1 MNIEEKQR
9 ENISEK
15 VLNLQA
21 KLGWNLKASMCLSD
35 DIMLNGLI
43 RARCTEAGGRYG
55 FFFYQTKSFRLNALS
70 GSTNWFTY
78 QRVSS
83 LNIFRHMTSPDVHF
97 KGSEVDFG
105 VTMP

>member
-15 VLNLQA
+15 VLNRQA
-21 KLGWNLKASMCLSD
+21 KLERNLKASMCLSD

-55 FFFYQTKSFRLNALS
+55 FFFTRQKAF
-70 GSTNWFTY
+70 
-78 QRVSS
+78 
-83 LNIFRHMTSPDVHF
+83 D
-97 KGSEVDFG
+97 
-105 VTMP
+105 